1 MSELK
6 KSAEKPKPPD
16 PIVLW
21 CRELQGKKSEPV
33 TEFGEPLKKLFER
46 IQASMA
52 FYRGV
57 GMAAMQIGI
66 FTRAAIVDM
75 DGTRMLMANPEIVAS
90 KGLSTKR
97 HGCLSLPGCTTHG
110 KQIHNQ
116 ANVSFADEITVQYLD
131 AEQNRVEK
139 TVNGWLAHAVRH
151 ETEHMDGKYFIDHCG
166 SVSRRLVLQKHQNFL
181 RFTQP
186 E

>member
-1 MSELK
+1 MSDLK

-33 TEFGEPLKKLFER
+33 TEFGEPLKLLYNR
-46 IQASMA
+46 LAATMA
-52 FYRGV
+52 HYNGV
-57 GMAAMQIGI
+57 GVSAVQIGV
-66 FTRAAIVDM
+66 FLRAAIVDM
-75 DGTRMLMANPEIVAS
+75 DGVRMYLTNPEIVGS
-90 KGLSTKR
+90 KGSSTKR
-97 HGCLSLPGCTTHG
+97 HGCLSLPGMTTHG

-116 ANVSFADEITVQYLD
+116 APIALADEITVQYLD

-139 TVNGWLAHAVRH
+139 TVTGWLSHAVQH
-151 ETEHMDGKYFIDHCG
+151 EILHLDGLYFIDRCG